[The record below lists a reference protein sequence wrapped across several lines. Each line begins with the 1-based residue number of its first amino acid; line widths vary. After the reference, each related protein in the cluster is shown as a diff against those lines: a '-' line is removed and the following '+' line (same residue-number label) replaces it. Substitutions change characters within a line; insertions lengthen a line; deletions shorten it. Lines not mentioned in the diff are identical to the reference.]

1 MSVIV
6 ELIKSAWLT
15 FSSHKMRSL
24 LTTLGIIVGV
34 STVIA
39 MVSIID
45 GINKYVYNVLGGLGT
60 STIYVQKYRWVLTGR
75 LTPEE
80 IRKLSRTPDFTLDDA
95 KAVKTLD
102 EVELAS
108 AVQPVR
114 NLTARYREKNID
126 VDPSGIEPDYIAIAG
141 YELAGGR
148 PMIDND
154 VIYKNNVA
162 IIGDFIKERLF
173 GSEDPV
179 GKEIWLDR
187 YKFIVIGVL
196 RPKGQLLGQNLDN
209 VVFIPVTTAMKLW
222 PIRGRFAGPWRIFR
236 SLQIVAKIRSD
247 IPLEQGMKAIENLMR
262 SRRGLRFD
270 EDNNFFLNTSEML
283 VSAYKQI
290 TGGIF
295 IAMIAIASMAL
306 IVGGIGIMNIML
318 VSVTERT
325 REIGV
330 RKAVGATQKD
340 ILLLFL
346 TEAIVLTL
354 IGGLIGVIIGIGF
367 GKLVDLL
374 TPLPASIPLWSVIL
388 GIGFSTLVGVF
399 FGIYPAQKAAKL
411 NPVEALRYE

>member
-1 MSVIV
+1 
-6 ELIKSAWLT
+6 
-15 FSSHKMRSL
+15 MRSL

-60 STIYVQKYRWVLTGR
+60 STVYVQKYKWILTGR

-80 IRKLSRTPDFTLDDA
+80 MRKLARTPDFTLEDA
-95 KAVKTLD
+95 QALKKLD
-102 EVELAS
+102 EVEMVS

-114 NLTARYREKNID
+114 SLTARYKEKNID
-126 VDPSGIEPDYIAIAG
+126 VDPSGVDPEYLAIAG
-141 YELAGGR
+141 YELASGR
-148 PMIDND
+148 PLIDND
-154 VIYKNNVA
+154 ILYKNNVA
-162 IIGDFIKERLF
+162 IIGDFVKERLF
-173 GSEDPV
+173 GDEDPV

-196 RPKGQLLGQNLDN
+196 KPKGQLLGQNLDN
-209 VVFIPVTTAMKLW
+209 VILIPVTTAMKLW
-222 PIRGRFAGPWRIFR
+222 PIRGRFAGPWRIYR
-236 SLQIVAKIRSD
+236 SLQIVVKVRSD
-247 IPLEQGMKAIENLMR
+247 IPLEKGIEAIESLLR
-262 SRRGLRFD
+262 ARRGLRFD
-270 EDNNFFLNTSEML
+270 EDNNFYLNTSEML

-346 TEAIVLTL
+346 TEAVLLTL
-354 IGGLIGVIIGIGF
+354 IGGLIGVLIGIAF

-374 TPLPASIPLWSVIL
+374 TPLPASIPFWSVIV
-388 GIGFSTLVGVF
+388 GIGFSTLVGIF
-399 FGIYPAQKAAKL
+399 FGIYPARKAAKL